1 MNEIFVSSNGGTA
14 GKTGVEE
21 VKPIGEALCVP
32 SSTLGEDEGLPPE
45 GCNPYTLSPESIAA
59 IDSLWLEPVGI
70 PDIGKPDGRYAGMP
84 VRLIPIPKIVDVT
97 EKK

>member
-1 MNEIFVSSNGGTA
+1 M
-14 GKTGVEE
+14 
-21 VKPIGEALCVP
+21 
-32 SSTLGEDEGLPPE
+32 PPE

-59 IDSLWLEPVGI
+59 IDSLLPEPVGI
-70 PDIGKPDGRYAGMP
+70 LDIGKPDGRYAGML